1 MSKYKVRVL
10 LYYIED
16 GENLFKDK
24 FNLGCTEVHAN
35 NEIDIKIVQKLINYV
50 LEKYEDMIY
59 LKNDTSKIMKNL
71 DKIFGD

>member
-24 FNLGCTEVHAN
+24 FNIGSAEVPAN
-35 NEIDIKIVQKLINYV
+35 NEKDIKLVEKLITEALHN
-50 LEKYEDMIY
+50 YEDLFY
-59 LKNDTSKIMKNL
+59 WENDAPKIIDKL
-71 DKIFGD
+71 DKVLGD